1 MMPSDGTI
9 PQNERQQC
17 GRDSQSGLHGRFDDS
32 ARPHLRPEY
41 VDLALDIATIS
52 P

>member
-1 MMPSDGTI
+1 MGPFLRTNANNAAGT
-9 PQNERQQC
+9 P
-17 GRDSQSGLHGRFDDS
+17 QSGLHGRFDDS